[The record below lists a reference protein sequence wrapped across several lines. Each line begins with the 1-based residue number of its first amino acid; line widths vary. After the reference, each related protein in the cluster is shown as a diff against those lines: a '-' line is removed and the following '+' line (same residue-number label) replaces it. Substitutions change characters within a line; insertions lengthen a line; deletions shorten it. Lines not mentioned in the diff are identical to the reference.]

1 MKKYLIATLAMF
13 VLGSYGVVFAQPFT
27 SSASHQVTVTIPEVV
42 TIRFTNGTSRAPVT
56 SNVNLA
62 FAPTA
67 DQASDGG
74 SFQASNLASR
84 GWDDVQVFQNRENT
98 WSVSFAVIDPTA
110 DFDWDSIAVNPSG
123 VDAIALAFDLGTPG
137 AIAANTYDNANPR
150 GWNRLGFG
158 PADFM
163 LTLDGTETAGDY
175 SATVVYT
182 LTAP

>member
-1 MKKYLIATLAMF
+1 MKKYLTATLAMF
-13 VLGSYGVVFAQPFT
+13 VLGSFGVVYGQPFT
-27 SSASHQVTVTIPEVV
+27 SSANHEVTVTIPEVV

-74 SFQASNLASR
+74 DFQASNLASR
-84 GWDDVQVFQNRENT
+84 GWDDVQVFQNREST
-98 WSVSFAVIDPTA
+98 WSVSFAMIDPTEG
-110 DFDWDSIAVNPSG
+110 FDWAAIAVNPSSA
-123 VDAIALAFDLGTPG
+123 DAIALAFDLGTPG
-137 AIAANTYDNANPR
+137 EIAADTYDNANAR

-158 PADFM
+158 PADFV